1 MDDAYVYALESQ
13 LMEWERM
20 YAELK
25 GENEELRKEIDL
37 CRELRKEPVPTGP
50 ENSGASDHNKLRHV

>member
-13 LMEWERM
+13 LREWERM

-37 CRELRKEPVPTGP
+37 CRELRKESPPADPG
-50 ENSGASDHNKLRHV
+50 NGGASGSDKLRHV